1 MEKAILGRKLGMTSI
16 FDETGLSIP
25 VTVVEAGP
33 MKVVRKKTP
42 ERDGYSAVLVSFE
55 EAGKHQNK
63 KASSLGLRCP
73 GWGAPYLFLFLLFI
87 SLHSSLSPKV

>member
-42 ERDGYSAVLVSFE
+42 ERDGYSRSE
-55 EAGKHQNK
+55 EHTSELQ
-63 KASSLGLRCP
+63 
-73 GWGAPYLFLFLLFI
+73 
-87 SLHSSLSPKV
+87 SPS